1 MATRTKVGIKIDSPD
16 NWNSVV
22 LSLAMTGGFI
32 ISHGGMNEI
41 HICAPKMN
49 QDTLVL
55 EQTFLTY
62 WIEDKMLP
70 ELYDAV
76 FVQQEE
82 LNIHL
87 EDTEEQERIAKER
100 NEATM
105 TYYKK
110 YKKKKK
116 DTKMVSDDSIHTDDP
131 DSCEHEGD

>member
-22 LSLAMTGGFI
+22 LSLATTGGFI
-32 ISHGGMNEI
+32 ISHGSMNEV

-62 WIEDKMLP
+62 WIEKKMLP
-70 ELYDAV
+70 ELYEAIV
-76 FVQQEE
+76 TQQEE
-82 LNIHL
+82 LNIHF
-87 EDTEEQERIAKER
+87 EDTEELEKIAKER
-100 NEATM
+100 DEAAM
-105 TYYKK
+105 VYYKK
-110 YKKKKK
+110 SKKKKK
-116 DTKMVSDDSIHTDDP
+116 ETKIVDDEPAPTDDP